1 MKYISF
7 IATLF
12 VAFFLT
18 SCAELLQLADYTVD
32 EWTKTMPADSYDHTY
47 TDAWQSGTGGKAL
60 AISQLGVSVI
70 GGLTGKD
77 VSGLKNVIH
86 GAASNLVSNEGFNN
100 NDVGNWFG
108 AMLCTG
114 DELIKYHR
122 NQKFEEEVRRLTDP
136 SALGYDPEEALAVAD
151 IDYANGKIIWKS
163 NNEWIRDII
172 DYRNSQ
178 QNTWLDSNLETVC
191 DITLDEYNALSKED
205 RYNVDIKLL
214 NNRYKDITTTTD
226 NVVESKNTPPVPTE
240 KISPSYNAEIES
252 FVISQYDFN
261 SAKLSDEQ
269 MDALHKIG
277 KYMKDDSTI
286 SVKIIGHTCS
296 IGSEASN
303 YNIGQKRAEEAKKYL
318 VAQGVNAERIYTES
332 AGYSNPIASNDT
344 LEGRKANRRI
354 TFEIV
359 H

>member
-1 MKYISF
+1 MKHISYIV
-7 IATLF
+7 TLF
-12 VAFFLT
+12 VAFICT
-18 SCAELLQLADYTVD
+18 SCAELLQLADYTVE

-77 VSGLKNVIH
+77 VSDLKNVVH
-86 GAASNLVSNEGFNN
+86 GAASNLVSNEEFNN
-100 NDVGNWFG
+100 NDVGNWVG
-108 AMLCTG
+108 AMLCSG
-114 DELIKYHR
+114 DELIKYHK

-136 SALGYDPEEALAVAD
+136 SAPGYDLEEALAVAE

-163 NNEWIRDII
+163 NSEWIRDII

-191 DITLDEYNALSKED
+191 DMTLDEYNALSKED

-214 NNRYKDITTTTD
+214 NNRYKDITTTTEI
-226 NVVESKNTPPVPTE
+226 VVESENTTPVQTE
-240 KISPSYNAEIES
+240 EKRPNYTAKIGSL
-252 FVISQYDFN
+252 VISQYEFN

-277 KYMKDDSTI
+277 KYMKEDSSI
-286 SVKIIGHTCS
+286 LVKIIGHTCS
-296 IGSEASN
+296 IGSERSN
-303 YNIGQKRAEEAKKYL
+303 YNVGQKRAEEAKKYL
-318 VAQGVNAERIYTES
+318 EAQGISAERIHIES
-332 AGYSNPIASNDT
+332 AGYSNPIASNETAD
-344 LEGRKANRRI
+344 GRKANRRI